1 MQPYNANNMTNDTV
15 AVLLQLIDTI
25 VSEVHPDS
33 PSNKTASL
41 DSSFEKDLGLDSLTR
56 VELISRIEKAF
67 KLALPEQI
75 YAEAESARDL
85 LRAIEASA
93 KQTAVSFTADIESV
107 ELDDTQ
113 STPDES
119 STLIELLNWHVNTHP
134 DRPHIQLYTDEGD
147 GERITYQQLKNK
159 ALQVAGGL
167 QQRGLQPAEPV
178 ALMLP
183 SCAEYFYSFFGILLA
198 GGIPVPLY
206 PPVRLSQ
213 LEDHIRRHVR
223 ILSNCLAK
231 TFITVSE
238 ARSVAHLLKSQVPNI
253 KHIVTAKELIESSAI
268 TLPPVISPTDI
279 AFIQYTSGSTGNPKG
294 VVLSHANILTNIRAM
309 GDVVQANS
317 RDVFVSWLPLYHDMG
332 LIGAWLGSLYYAALF
347 VVMSPL
353 SFLTRPERWLWAIN
367 KYRGTLSA
375 SPNFGYEYCVR
386 RIKPECLD
394 ALDLSSWRAAFN
406 GAESVSPETLSN
418 FCQHFKH
425 YGFKQTAMMPVY
437 GLAESTVGL
446 SFPPIERGALID
458 AIDRSQFMNTGIARP
473 VATKDEHALRF
484 VASGPPLKG
493 HQIRVID
500 PGGHE
505 LPERHEGRLE
515 FRGPSSTTGYYRNP
529 EQTRT
534 LFNEEWLDSGDLA
547 YIANGELYVTGRTK
561 DIIIRAGRNIYPHEL
576 EQAVGNMQGIRTGRV
591 AVFGSEDKHTKTER
605 LIVMAETRCRDEA
618 ELDQLRTEVN
628 TLATDLI
635 GSPPDLIALVPPGT
649 ILKTSS
655 GKIRRAASKELF
667 EQGKVGK
674 TQALYW
680 QLTRVAFSSIAPV
693 LRRFWRHGKSVAFAL
708 YCWLVYT
715 ILATI
720 VWFATMFLPSFKL
733 RWASARTGARLLQ
746 KLTGTKLTVNGL
758 ENIPQDGQAYVLV
771 SNHASYLDSYVL
783 LATLPDHPRFIGKKE
798 LEKYF
803 FNRIPLKNINTE
815 FVDRFDMSK
824 SIKDTQHL
832 VDVLKTGNPLIFFAE
847 GTFTRI
853 PGLKPFHLGA
863 FTVAAEAQTP
873 VIPVAVRG
881 TRSIL
886 RSGSWFPHYG
896 SINLEIGKPI
906 NPSDLP
912 AECKQDTWHTALELR
927 NKSREFILRH
937 CGEPDLNYEAK

>member
-1 MQPYNANNMTNDTV
+1 MQPYNANKMTNDTV

-75 YAEAESARDL
+75 YAEAESGRDL
-85 LRAIEASA
+85 LRAIEALA
-93 KQTAVSFTADIESV
+93 KQTAVPFTVDIESV
-107 ELDDTQ
+107 ELDATQ

-119 STLIELLNWHVNTHP
+119 STLIELLNWHVNAHP
-134 DRPHIQLYTDEGD
+134 DRPHIQFYTDEGD

-167 QQRGLQPAEPV
+167 QQRGLQPGEPV

-253 KHIVTAKELIESSAI
+253 KHIVTAKELSASSAI
-268 TLPPVISPTDI
+268 TLPPVITATDI

-294 VVLSHANILTNIRAM
+294 VVLSHANLLTNIRAM

-317 RDVFVSWLPLYHDMG
+317 KDVFVSWLPLYHDMG
-332 LIGAWLGSLYYAALF
+332 LIGAWLGSLYYAALY

-353 SFLTRPERWLWAIN
+353 SFLSRPERWLWAIN
-367 KYRGTLSA
+367 RYRGTLSA
-375 SPNFGYEYCVR
+375 SPNFGYEYCIR
-386 RIKPECLD
+386 RIKPEALD
-394 ALDLSSWRAAFN
+394 TLDLSSWRAAFN

-446 SFPPIERGALID
+446 TFPPIERGAVVD
-458 AIDRSQFMNTGIARP
+458 CIDRSQFMNTGIARP

-534 LFNEEWLDSGDLA
+534 LFNEEWLDTGDLA

-576 EQAVGNMQGIRTGRV
+576 EQAVGNMQGIRSGRV

-635 GSPPDLIALVPPGT
+635 GSPPDTVALVPPGT

-667 EQGKVGK
+667 EQGKAGK
-674 TQALYW
+674 HQALYW
-680 QLTRVAFSSIAPV
+680 QLTRVAFSSILPE
-693 LRRFWRHGKSVAFAL
+693 LRRFWRHGKSVAFAF
-708 YCWLVYT
+708 YCWFVYS
-715 ILATI
+715 ILAII

-733 RWASARTGARLLQ
+733 RWASARIGARLLQ
-746 KLTGTKLTVNGL
+746 KITGTKLTVNGL
-758 ENIPQDGQAYVLV
+758 ENIPQNGQAYVLV
-771 SNHASYLDSYVL
+771 SNHASYLDSYAL

-798 LEKYF
+798 LAKYF

-815 FVDRFDMSK
+815 FIDRFDMGK

-832 VDVLKTGNPLIFFAE
+832 VDVLKAGNPLIFFAE

-853 PGLKPFHLGA
+853 PGLRPFYLGA
-863 FTVAAEAQTP
+863 FTVAAEAQMP

-886 RSGSWFPHYG
+886 RSDSWFPHYG

-906 NPSDLP
+906 HPSDL
-912 AECKQDTWHTALELR
+912 AVESKQGTWHTALELR

-937 CGEPDLNYEAK
+937 CGEPDLDHQVK